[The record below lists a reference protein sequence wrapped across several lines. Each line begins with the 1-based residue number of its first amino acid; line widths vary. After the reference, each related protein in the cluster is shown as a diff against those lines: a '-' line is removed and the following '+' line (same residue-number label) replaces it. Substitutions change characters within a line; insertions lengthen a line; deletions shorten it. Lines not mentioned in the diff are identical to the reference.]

1 MRKTILFICTHNSSR
16 SQMAEGFIKVL
27 YSDKYKAYSAGT
39 TPSSVNPYAIR
50 VMKEIGIDISN
61 QRSKSINEF
70 RGEIFDYVVTV
81 CDNARETCPFF
92 PGKKVIHKGFQD
104 PASVEG
110 REEEKI
116 AIFRKVRDEI
126 KHWIIETFGKT
137 EIFLG

>member
-1 MRKTILFICTHNSSR
+1 
-16 SQMAEGFIKVL
+16 MAEGFIKVL

-137 EIFLG
+137 EI

>member
-1 MRKTILFICTHNSSR
+1 LRKTILFICTHNSSR
-16 SQMAEGFIKVL
+16 SQMAEGFIKAL

-92 PGKKVIHKGFQD
+92 PGKKVIHRGFQD

-137 EIFLG
+137 EI

>member
-16 SQMAEGFIKVL
+16 SQMAEGFIKAL

-39 TPSSVNPYAIR
+39 TPSSVNPYVIR

-137 EIFLG
+137 EI

>member
-1 MRKTILFICTHNSSR
+1 LRKTILFICTHNSSR

-137 EIFLG
+137 EI